1 MADEDERSGRGLR
14 HLALHIRTRLRQGS
28 RRARWAFVP
37 TLVAAAAAAVAF
49 LVSSELLGH
58 EMPIFA
64 PTAAWLCLGFTSDRQ
79 LRRVAE
85 LGVGCTLGVALGELF
100 AALFGIGP
108 VQVFVVLVVATMS
121 ARIVDRG
128 ELLTYQAGV
137 QGIVVIAMPAS
148 VALTDGAIGR
158 WTDALVGASLAFLV
172 AAFLPDNAIR
182 RPRRRAQAAITDLS
196 DFLRT
201 LGEALRLADPDLAR
215 DALTLGRDTQQ
226 VLDTWERTVRNARQV
241 IAVNPTMRGDRAEVR
256 RLARASVL
264 ADRAVRNA
272 RVVARKA
279 ESVVEAGPRADLAR
293 SLDALSSGLRL
304 LAVDLGRGD
313 RPDLS
318 RSRITE
324 AAHTLDPDDYAVE
337 GWPTQTLV
345 SVLRSLVVDVLQ
357 IAGMTAAEARTQ
369 LPTVDG
375 GWPWDA
381 DDEHDEHD
389 GEQRADPSD
398 ERPAP

>member
-1 MADEDERSGRGLR
+1 MADEEGRPDRGLR
-14 HLALHIRTRLRQGS
+14 RLALHARTRLRQGT

-37 TLVAAAAAAVAF
+37 SVVAAAAAALAF
-49 LVSSELLGH
+49 LISSEVLGH

-100 AALFGIGP
+100 ASLFGVGP
-108 VQVFVVLVVATMS
+108 VQVFAVLVVATML
-121 ARIVDRG
+121 ARVVDRG
-128 ELLTYQAGV
+128 ELLTYQAGI

-148 VALTDGAIGR
+148 AAVTDGAFGR
-158 WTDALVGASLAFLV
+158 WSDALVGAALAFAV

-182 RPRRRAQAAITDLS
+182 RPRRRAQAAITDLA
-196 DFLRT
+196 DLLRT
-201 LGEALRLADPDLAR
+201 LGEGLRLGDRELAR

-241 IAVNPTMRGDRAEVR
+241 IAVNPTMRGDRGEVR

-279 ESVVEAGPRADLAR
+279 ESVVETGPRPDLAR
-293 SLDALSSGLRL
+293 SLDAMSSGLRL
-304 LAVDLGRGD
+304 LAVELGRGD
-313 RPDLS
+313 APDLS
-318 RSRITE
+318 RTRLTE
-324 AAHTLDPDDYAVE
+324 AAHTLDPDDYASD

-357 IAGMTAAEARTQ
+357 IAGMTAADARTQ
-369 LPTVDG
+369 LPAVDG
-375 GWPWDA
+375 GWRWIDA
-381 DDEHDEHD
+381 EDHEDHEEHDDDE
-389 GEQRADPSD
+389 Q
-398 ERPAP
+398 RPAS